1 MKMNFDN
8 LNKQEDIKIL
18 PVTNTDDRDSFKDL
32 KHIDNILKYIHNYG
46 EGKSRLEFH
55 LMKKIK
61 DLDYFFHL
69 VQTEIKSKYFF
80 SFETNYEYARTNL
93 TEKERNRERSWLV
106 TKIGL

>member
-18 PVTNTDDRDSFKDL
+18 PVTNTDDRDSFKYL

-61 DLDYFFHL
+61 DLDYFGNERFYKEL
-69 VQTEIKSKYFF
+69 WRKNTNNKIKSPEVILYSCIYKNEKD
-80 SFETNYEYARTNL
+80 FEIAKN
-93 TEKERNRERSWLV
+93 V
-106 TKIGL
+106 GI